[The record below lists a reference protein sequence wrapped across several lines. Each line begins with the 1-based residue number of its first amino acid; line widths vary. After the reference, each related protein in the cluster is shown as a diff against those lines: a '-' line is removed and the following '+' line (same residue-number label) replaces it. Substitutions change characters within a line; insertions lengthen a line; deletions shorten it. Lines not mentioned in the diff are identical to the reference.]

1 PLLSAGP
8 TGMVLDESRSRLYV
22 FTRFDNSVRIVDT
35 GSRSQLGLP
44 VPIFNPEPAS
54 VRNGRPFL
62 YDAVTTSGNGEASCS
77 ACHVCADFDSL
88 AWDLGNPD
96 DNTLNDLNPFVN
108 PFSAAGPFHP
118 LKGPMTTQSLRG
130 MVDSGPMH
138 WRGDRSGANTTGIPA
153 DAQNEDLDFKR

>member
-1 PLLSAGP
+1 LGMAITSDGGTLFVAGFGSSKIGVYDTGQLDGDTFTPGLDDIPLPPVAPLLSAGP

-62 YDAVTTSGNGEASCS
+62 YDAVTTSSNGEASCS
-77 ACHVCADFDSL
+77 ACHVFADFDSL

-108 PFSAAGPFHP
+108 
-118 LKGPMTTQSLRG
+118 
-130 MVDSGPMH
+130 
-138 WRGDRSGANTTGIPA
+138 
-153 DAQNEDLDFKR
+153 